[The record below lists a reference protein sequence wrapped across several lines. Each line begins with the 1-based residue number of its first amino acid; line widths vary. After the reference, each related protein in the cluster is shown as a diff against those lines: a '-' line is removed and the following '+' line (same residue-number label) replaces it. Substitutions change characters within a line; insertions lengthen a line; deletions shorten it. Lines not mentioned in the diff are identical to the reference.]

1 MKFYISE
8 PPRMAETEK
17 EKLDELISWLTVLAN
32 TLNITFENI
41 GLENFNRE
49 IAEKLKE
56 VKK

>member
-1 MKFYISE
+1 
-8 PPRMAETEK
+8 MAETEK